1 LQLCQR
7 YFEKSTA
14 QSTPILSASD
24 ATFLVTN
31 LYNNIVTGNYYASVN
46 FVVTKRASPTVVLF
60 PYTTPTNTTRWSNDS
75 GTDYAANS
83 ATIPNGTKEWGF
95 NVANTSGGTLTVGSQ
110 KLIIGGWYAS
120 AEL

>member
-1 LQLCQR
+1 
-7 YFEKSTA
+7 
-14 QSTPILSASD
+14 
-24 ATFLVTN
+24 
-31 LYNNIVTGNYYASVN
+31 
-46 FVVTKRASPTVVLF
+46 LF